1 MIIDKMMVGTHARPS
16 WGREAAEL
24 RKLKG
29 VLKIVHMD
37 LQCVVKV
44 DVMEIIYFAFLPIH
58 VVAYLRFS
66 RIRDKTLE
74 ACRDDVGLDHDE
86 LQ

>member
-1 MIIDKMMVGTHARPS
+1 MMMIIDKMMVGTHARPS
-16 WGREAAEL
+16 WGRKAAEL

-44 DVMEIIYFAFLPIH
+44 DVMAIIYLLF
-58 VVAYLRFS
+58 YLYMLLC
-66 RIRDKTLE
+66 T
-74 ACRDDVGLDHDE
+74 
-86 LQ
+86 

>member
-1 MIIDKMMVGTHARPS
+1 MIMIIDKMMVGAHAWPS
-16 WGREAAEL
+16 WGREAAAL

-44 DVMEIIYFAFLPIH
+44 DVMAIIYLLF
-58 VVAYLRFS
+58 YLYMLLC
-66 RIRDKTLE
+66 T
-74 ACRDDVGLDHDE
+74 
-86 LQ
+86 